1 MGGLP
6 ALAMSAAPPPPPL
19 PPLER
24 DGALLEGVERRFPD
38 GAVAGLR
45 YSFASVRHRRWAR
58 FHVGRTVFEVRMWQ
72 EDASSN
78 EILLI
83 VECEAL
89 ILRVSPLSLS
99 SSDRARYLHRRSFQS
114 GGRF

>member
-1 MGGLP
+1 M
-6 ALAMSAAPPPPPL
+6 AAAPPPPPL

-72 EDASSN
+72 EGASSN
-78 EILLI
+78 DIRLI

-89 ILRVSPLSLS
+89 ILRVSPLSRSRIGPVML
-99 SSDRARYLHRRSFQS
+99 YRRSFQPCRRCS
-114 GGRF
+114 GACWPG